1 MPVCRP
7 ALTLSV
13 AIALMLASG
22 RAQAALIDF
31 ETIPG
36 GTPSEGLVISD
47 QFLATAGVSFALE
60 GGGFPVLAEV
70 GSPTIAFQPSD
81 TPAAGQGTGSFF
93 LTDTGA
99 LGGANPPPVIISYAI
114 STAVASGVL
123 LDIDF
128 NESWTIEA
136 FDGSSILLETI
147 SIAAGDSGTGNAL
160 ATPWAF
166 NRPTNDIASIKLT
179 GSRPGAGNVFGLGF
193 DNFDT
198 GIVPEPGTGLLL
210 GSGLVLLS
218 VRGRRPTRRCS

>member
-1 MPVCRP
+1 MHVCRS

-13 AIALMLASG
+13 AAALMLSSG
-22 RAQAALIDF
+22 RAQATLIDF

-70 GSPTIAFQPSD
+70 GSPTTAFQPSD

-93 LTDTGA
+93 LTDTGS
-99 LGGANPPPVIISYAI
+99 LGGTNPPAVIISYAI
-114 STAVASGVL
+114 STSVASGVL

-128 NESWTIEA
+128 KESWAIEA
-136 FDGSSILLETI
+136 FDGSGILLETI
-147 SIAAGDSGTGNAL
+147 SIAAGDPGAGNAL
-160 ATPWAF
+160 ATPWVF

-179 GSRPGAGNVFGLGF
+179 GSRPTNVFGLGF

-198 GIVPEPGTGLLL
+198 GVVPEPGTGLLL
-210 GSGLVLLS
+210 GSGLALLAF
-218 VRGRRPTRRCS
+218 RGRRPRRCS